1 MARRGATLE
10 LAVLGLLHDS
20 PMHGYE
26 LRKELIG
33 LLGWGRVLSYGT
45 LYPCLKTLVR
55 AGHIEAD
62 EDAASDLRG
71 RRNRIVYHL
80 TPAGKEHFAHVMED
94 SGPTTWDDENFGVR
108 FAFFARTDSTTR
120 VRILE
125 GRRSRLQE
133 RLENVRD
140 AAHRGRQRADRYT
153 RELQRHGL
161 ESVEREVSWLSD
173 LIERERAAE
182 DEARRA
188 APSPADDT
196 PQASHHPQDQNR
208 R

>member
-10 LAVLGLLHDS
+10 LAVMGLLHDT

-26 LRKELIG
+26 LRKELIS
-33 LLGWGRVLSYGT
+33 LLGLGRVLSYGT

-55 AGHIEAD
+55 AGLIEAD
-62 EDAASDLRG
+62 EDRDVEVRG

-80 TPAGKEHFAHVMED
+80 TAAGKEHFATAMED
-94 SGPTTWDDENFGVR
+94 SGPATWDDETFSVR
-108 FAFFARTDSTTR
+108 FAFFGRTESAVR

-133 RLENVRD
+133 RLEHVRE
-140 AAHRGRQRADRYT
+140 ANQRGRERADAYT

-161 ESVEREVSWLSD
+161 ESVEREVRWLTD
-173 LIERERAAE
+173 LIERERNPRPDPAE
-182 DEARRA
+182 R
-188 APSPADDT
+188 PGSP
-196 PQASHHPQDQNR
+196 
-208 R
+208 

>member
-10 LAVLGLLHDS
+10 LAVMGLLHDT

-26 LRKELIG
+26 LRKELIS
-33 LLGWGRVLSYGT
+33 LLGLGRVLSYGT

-55 AGHIEAD
+55 AGLIEAD
-62 EDAASDLRG
+62 EDRDVEVRG

-80 TPAGKEHFAHVMED
+80 TAAGKEHFATAMED
-94 SGPTTWDDENFGVR
+94 SGPATWDDETFSVR
-108 FAFFARTDSTTR
+108 FAFFGRTESAVR

-133 RLENVRD
+133 RLEHVRE
-140 AAHRGRQRADRYT
+140 ANQRGRDRADAYT

-161 ESVEREVSWLSD
+161 ESVEREVRWLTD
-173 LIERERAAE
+173 LIERERNPHPDPAE
-182 DEARRA
+182 R
-188 APSPADDT
+188 PGSP
-196 PQASHHPQDQNR
+196 
-208 R
+208 

>member
-10 LAVLGLLHDS
+10 LAVMGLLHDT

-26 LRKELIG
+26 LRKELIS
-33 LLGWGRVLSYGT
+33 LLGLGRVLSYGT

-55 AGHIEAD
+55 AGFIEAD
-62 EDAASDLRG
+62 EDRDVEGRG

-80 TPAGKEHFAHVMED
+80 TAAGKEHFATAMED
-94 SGPTTWDDENFGVR
+94 SGPATWDDETFSVR
-108 FAFFARTDSTTR
+108 FAFFGRTESAVR

-133 RLENVRD
+133 RLEHVRE
-140 AAHRGRQRADRYT
+140 ANQRGRDRADAYT

-161 ESVEREVSWLSD
+161 ESVEREVRWLTD
-173 LIERERAAE
+173 LIERERNPHPDPAE
-182 DEARRA
+182 R
-188 APSPADDT
+188 PGSP
-196 PQASHHPQDQNR
+196 
-208 R
+208 

>member
-10 LAVLGLLHDS
+10 LAVMGLLHDT

-26 LRKELIG
+26 LRKELIS
-33 LLGWGRVLSYGT
+33 LLGLGRVLSYGT

-55 AGHIEAD
+55 AGFIEAD
-62 EDAASDLRG
+62 EDRDVEVRG

-80 TPAGKEHFAHVMED
+80 TAAGKEHFATAMED
-94 SGPTTWDDENFGVR
+94 SGPATWDDETFSVR
-108 FAFFARTDSTTR
+108 FAFFGRTESAVR

-133 RLENVRD
+133 RLEHVRE
-140 AAHRGRQRADRYT
+140 ANQRGRDRADAYT

-161 ESVEREVSWLSD
+161 ESVEREVRWLTD
-173 LIERERAAE
+173 LIERERNPRPDPAE
-182 DEARRA
+182 R
-188 APSPADDT
+188 PGSP
-196 PQASHHPQDQNR
+196 
-208 R
+208 

>member
-10 LAVLGLLHDS
+10 LAVMGLLHDT

-26 LRKELIG
+26 LRKELIS
-33 LLGWGRVLSYGT
+33 LLGLGRVLSYGT

-55 AGHIEAD
+55 AGFIEAD
-62 EDAASDLRG
+62 EDRDVEVRG

-80 TPAGKEHFAHVMED
+80 TAAGKEHFATAMED
-94 SGPTTWDDENFGVR
+94 SGPATWDDETFSVR
-108 FAFFARTDSTTR
+108 FAFFGRTESAVR

-133 RLENVRD
+133 RLEHVRE
-140 AAHRGRQRADRYT
+140 ANQRGRERADAYT

-161 ESVEREVSWLSD
+161 ESVEREVRWLTD
-173 LIERERAAE
+173 LIERERNPHP
-182 DEARRA
+182 D
-188 APSPADDT
+188 PADR
-196 PQASHHPQDQNR
+196 SGSL
-208 R
+208 

>member
-10 LAVLGLLHDS
+10 LAVMGLLHDT

-26 LRKELIG
+26 LRKELIS
-33 LLGWGRVLSYGT
+33 LLGLGRVLSYGT

-55 AGHIEAD
+55 AGLIEAD
-62 EDAASDLRG
+62 EDRDVEVRG

-80 TPAGKEHFAHVMED
+80 TAAGKEHFATAMED
-94 SGPTTWDDENFGVR
+94 SGPATWDDETFSVR
-108 FAFFARTDSTTR
+108 FAFFGRTESAVR

-133 RLENVRD
+133 RLEHVRE
-140 AAHRGRQRADRYT
+140 ANQRGRDRADAYT

-161 ESVEREVSWLSD
+161 ESVEREVRWLTD
-173 LIERERAAE
+173 LIERERNPRPDPAE
-182 DEARRA
+182 R
-188 APSPADDT
+188 PGSP
-196 PQASHHPQDQNR
+196 
-208 R
+208 